1 MDGIGRTCLGCQ
13 AELGPNAR
21 FCPRCGQ
28 AAVSAVPA
36 PGGPLPAGHPPDST
50 EPLYPVPGGPGPGP
64 GKPLPGGPGA
74 GQEPG
79 EGPGST
85 FATPPAPVPP
95 TPAPPAPGWGTAV
108 TQTAFPARPYQ
119 APLPPA
125 TRPQALPGPQRA
137 LPGPPGPHQAPA
149 YPPPVS
155 ERPVYEQRPPGPQ
168 GFDPFRSSPPVAPS
182 YGGPPPMGP
191 PQVPPRQ
198 PPRRHDG
205 RRSGSF
211 PALWIALLVLLVG
224 GGAAAV
230 LIAHPFGHRAL
241 RQTASSGAR
250 PSGTAAS
257 TGPGGAASASPTVSG
272 GQSTPS
278 AASPS
283 APAVTEQQ
291 AATSVAAMLS
301 QSVSDRAAIGSAAA
315 DVGDCGPNLNS
326 DPKVFDDAA
335 NSRQSLLA
343 RLSTMP
349 GRAALPPAL
358 ISDLTQ
364 AWQASVAAYQAYA
377 QWANDE
383 ITQGCRVND
392 TSDPGH
398 KATVTPNANATK
410 YKAAFV
416 SGWNPIAAQYG
427 LTQYQQDQL

>member
-28 AAVSAVPA
+28 AAVNAVPA
-36 PGGPLPAGHPPDST
+36 PGGPLPGGHPPDST
-50 EPLYPVPGGPGPGP
+50 EPLYPVPVNPVPGGPGP
-64 GKPLPGGPGA
+64 GKPWPGGPGA

-79 EGPGST
+79 KGPGST
-85 FATPPAPVPP
+85 FAAPPAPAPP
-95 TPAPPAPGWGTAV
+95 TPTPPAPGWGTAA

-137 LPGPPGPHQAPA
+137 LPGSPGPHQAPA

-168 GFDPFRSSPPVAPS
+168 GFDPFRSSPPAAPS
-182 YGGPPPMGP
+182 HGGPPPQG
-191 PQVPPRQ
+191 PPRQ

-224 GGAAAV
+224 GGAAGV

-241 RQTASSGAR
+241 RQTASSGTR
-250 PSGTAAS
+250 PGGPAAS
-257 TGPGGAASASPTVSG
+257 TGSGGAAAASPAVSG
-272 GQSTPS
+272 GVSTSP
-278 AASPS
+278 AASSS

-291 AATSVAAMLS
+291 AAASVAAMLS

-315 DVGDCGPNLNS
+315 DVGDCGPNLSS

-349 GRAALPPAL
+349 GRAALPSAL
-358 ISDLTQ
+358 IGDLTQ
-364 AWQASVAAYQAYA
+364 AWQASVAADQAYA
-377 QWANDE
+377 RWANDE
-383 ITQGCRVND
+383 ITQGCRAND
-392 TSDPGH
+392 TSDAGYR
-398 KATVTPNANATK
+398 ATVTPNANATK